1 MLKYKNPI
9 IIYNPTA
16 GGGSAQKK
24 FKKYYDKLVENNLFQ
39 KIDIIT
45 TRTKEEALDKIEGV
59 CRSKKNDLIITIG
72 GDGTISTAVNGIMRL
87 PKEDRVPLF
96 PLPSGTGDSLLRD
109 FDVTNID
116 RAIENYK
123 RLESTKLY
131 DLFYVEETEGDF
143 KWYCI
148 NILGMGF
155 ISDIADYA
163 VKNGKKLGA
172 LTYVVSLFAVLG
184 RFRPY
189 KISIKYGDDKT
200 ELKNDKTYFLTISNT
215 KYTGGAIKVAPDA
228 KFDDGLMDVV
238 YLHDLNRLQF
248 LNGFMKTFKGT
259 HVKQKKLCGTLK
271 TNYLEIEAD
280 PQFLVLPDGDLIGKT
295 PLRITVKHKEVEI
308 VV

>member
-1 MLKYKNPI
+1 
-9 IIYNPTA
+9 
-16 GGGSAQKK
+16 
-24 FKKYYDKLVENNLFQ
+24 
-39 KIDIIT
+39 
-45 TRTKEEALDKIEGV
+45 
-59 CRSKKNDLIITIG
+59 
-72 GDGTISTAVNGIMRL
+72 
-87 PKEDRVPLF
+87 
-96 PLPSGTGDSLLRD
+96 
-109 FDVTNID
+109 
-116 RAIENYK
+116 
-123 RLESTKLY
+123 
-131 DLFYVEETEGDF
+131 
-143 KWYCI
+143 
-148 NILGMGF
+148 MGF

-295 PLRITVKHKEVEI
+295 PLRITVKHKEVET